1 MSHMFVI
8 FDVYICVCNLC
19 IIYIYIYIY
28 MCHVRMHVYKDRH
41 ARPYMRACPN
51 YIKYD
56 TGQVKQ
62 MLWNYAKF
70 CAIFP

>member
-1 MSHMFVI
+1 
-8 FDVYICVCNLC
+8 
-19 IIYIYIYIY
+19 
-28 MCHVRMHVYKDRH
+28 MCHVHMHVYKDTY

-62 MLWNYAKF
+62 ML
-70 CAIFP
+70 